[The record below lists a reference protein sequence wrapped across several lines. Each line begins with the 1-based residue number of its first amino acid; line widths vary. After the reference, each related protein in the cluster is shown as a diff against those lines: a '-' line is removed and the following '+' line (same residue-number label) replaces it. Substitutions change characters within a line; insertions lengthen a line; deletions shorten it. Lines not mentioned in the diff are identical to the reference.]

1 MDSASVMKQST
12 PTTNTRK
19 KMMADALEDSRNDVS
34 NQSVSLE
41 MKFSDEEPYNEMDRY
56 GSIGELMK
64 KGRKAIV
71 SGGQISSIYKNLV
84 QEIHVIAEKRSSEI
98 PVYNANDEIQSVL
111 LENWIEEVLK
121 FLALKTI
128 TGDTTE
134 PCQLLPGHAVGV
146 GWKVLMMSPAVYS
159 KVCLAM
165 GNSNIFDHNPLDTD
179 ASSRIQ
185 EKHKIKRYNA
195 TLRAYEAY
203 FDQHPPSLYWSFH
216 KKTKDLDDSIVASMG
231 RFCGFDSSFIT
242 DPFALNVEEPKK
254 MSPTM
259 PTY

>member
-1 MDSASVMKQST
+1 MDSASAAMRLST
-12 PTTNTRK
+12 PTTRRE
-19 KMMADALEDSRNDVS
+19 MMADALEDSRNDVS

-41 MKFSDEEPYNEMDRY
+41 MKFSDEESYNEMDRY

-64 KGRKAIV
+64 KGRKAMV
-71 SGGQISSIYKNLV
+71 SGGQISSVYKNLV
-84 QEIHVIAEKRSSEI
+84 QEIHVIREKTSSEL

-165 GNSNIFDHNPLDTD
+165 GNLNIFDHNPLDTD

-216 KKTKDLDDSIVASMG
+216 KKTRDLDDSIVASMG

-242 DPFALNVEEPKK
+242 DPFALNMEEPKK